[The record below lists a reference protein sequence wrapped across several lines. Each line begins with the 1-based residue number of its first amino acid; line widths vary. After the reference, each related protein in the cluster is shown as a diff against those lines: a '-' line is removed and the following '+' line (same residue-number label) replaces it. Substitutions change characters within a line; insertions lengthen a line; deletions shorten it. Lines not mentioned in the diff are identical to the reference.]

1 MAADK
6 NGVEI
11 ETAEDNE
18 FSSGRGLGG
27 RKYRPVFAHDN
38 DRAVLEMSSI
48 DPNVRASSSASF
60 NSPNDLK

>member
-6 NGVEI
+6 IGVEI
-11 ETAEDNE
+11 DTEDNE

-27 RKYRPVFAHDN
+27 RKYSPVFAHDH

-48 DPNVRASSSASF
+48 DPGVRGSSSLGT
-60 NSPNDLK
+60 PDDLK